1 MPRFSRPQN
10 RQAQAPVPD
19 HTLRSHQSLDTLLM
33 ERTNTSQDRE
43 EASSRD
49 SSPGFQA
56 VRPLQTPNRHAG
68 SRRSLFV
75 RLGNFIVITNILA
88 LVGLLVS
95 IGFISWLR
103 FGNEEDAQRRRLILD
118 GYVEIAVTLSSILI
132 RTAVTTQATMV
143 VAMLAALALESS
155 GCGGV
160 GLRDAPAMSIARYSN
175 SGPLSVLLLFFS
187 ALKRRCNWP
196 LALIL
201 LTTYTSVA
209 SQFTSTLLLRD
220 LGNGPIVNLS
230 QSISNAVGFG
240 FDTWYQ
246 NNMTVLLQQGRNYWA
261 SPPASFPSFAEW
273 SEDPKD
279 ELDSVKDTGPSLRA
293 FLPIVSPEER
303 TSLQTYNGTAD
314 VFDTRVFCSRPVVH
328 FDKPVSSSSGLVTG
342 KLVHGNITDEMAKL
356 LRLSK
361 DRTSNFN
368 ISISTLQPGSFMFVQ
383 LSTSAGGIVSSLDPT
398 NNSTTF
404 ETLYADEFGFWNA
417 NQSDTT
423 WTVELG
429 HTSLFLSRPPLP
441 DDAFKAFHAE
451 EIGISSN
458 FPDYLSNRTPKLAVE
473 NGVWLEYPWNETDRS
488 GGYKLT
494 VCYDTLFAAV
504 PGSSRIIHPQS
515 FPIRASQASG
525 TSEPIIKWN
534 ATTTSF
540 DTMDISK
547 RYLPSPMG
555 SNSSFRS
562 QLDREPIDQH
572 MRSLQGKWSP
582 NAESLLSLSGEFPD
596 SGEILYWYYDTS
608 ILGILNATETPVAPR
623 KHPALLKAQLFD
635 FIHDSIWLPF
645 QYKNA
650 SSSAFEIVAVC
661 GKCPQIPDSFLN
673 AAPESRTRVTLHP
686 ILSSIVNDVFEATDE
701 NPAITWQALL
711 TTVLSS
717 AYYDWLPAFSRN
729 DTMTITTVVE
739 RSQPQK
745 YTGYAVIM
753 ATVALQIIISAVV
766 LALFWK
772 LTRFSLLDSAW
783 LAVSQILSAET
794 LPLLLDSTMT
804 KDGDISPPDG
814 VKNEFKGEDE
824 KGKREVRVRLRE
836 CDDGRITLRL

>member
-1 MPRFSRPQN
+1 
-10 RQAQAPVPD
+10 
-19 HTLRSHQSLDTLLM
+19 M
-33 ERTNTSQDRE
+33 ERTSTSQDRE
-43 EASSRD
+43 EASEASLAHDSRD
-49 SSPGFQA
+49 SSPDFHA
-56 VRPLQTPNRHAG
+56 VRPFRTPNRHTG
-68 SRRSLFV
+68 SRRSLFA

-88 LVGLLVS
+88 LVGLLIS
-95 IGFISWLR
+95 IGFISWLW
-103 FGNEEDAQRRRLILD
+103 FGDEGDARRRRLILD
-118 GYVEIAVTLSSILI
+118 GYVEIAITLSSILI

-143 VAMLAALALESS
+143 VAMLAALALEPS

-160 GLRDAPAMSIARYSN
+160 RLRDAPAMSIARYSN
-175 SGPLSVLLLFFS
+175 SGPLSVLLLFLK
-187 ALKRRCNWP
+187 ALKHKCNWP
-196 LALIL
+196 LGLIL

-209 SQFTSTLLLRD
+209 SQLTSTLLLKD
-220 LGNGPIVNLS
+220 LGNGPIVNLP
-230 QSISNAVGFG
+230 QSVSNAVGFG
-240 FDTWYQ
+240 LDTWYK

-273 SEDPKD
+273 SEDPKQ

-293 FLPIVSPEER
+293 FLPIVSPEAR

-328 FDKPVSSSSGLVTG
+328 FDKPDPESGVVTG
-342 KLVHGNITDEMAKL
+342 KLVHGNVTDEMAKL

-361 DRTSNFN
+361 DRTSNFS
-368 ISISTLQPGSFMFVQ
+368 ISISTVQPGSFMFVQ
-383 LSTSAGGIVSSLDPT
+383 LSPAAGGMVSSLDPT

-404 ETLYADEFGFWNA
+404 ETLYADEFGIWNA
-417 NQSDTT
+417 KGSDTT
-423 WTVELG
+423 WDVELG

-441 DDAFKAFHAE
+441 DDAFKAFHGE
-451 EIGISSN
+451 EIGISNGS
-458 FPDYLSNRTPKLAVE
+458 PDFLSNRTPELAVE

-494 VCYDTLFAAV
+494 VCYDALFATA
-504 PGSSRIIHPQS
+504 PDFPRIIHQQS
-515 FPIRASQASG
+515 FPIRASQTSEA
-525 TSEPIIKWN
+525 SEPIIKWN

-547 RYLPSPMG
+547 RYLPTPMG

-572 MRSLQGKWSP
+572 MRSLQGRWSP
-582 NAESLLSLSGEFPD
+582 QASSLLSLSGGDFPD
-596 SGEILYWYYDTS
+596 SGEETYWYYDPS
-608 ILGILNATETPVAPR
+608 LLDKSNDTETVTIR
-623 KHPALLKAQLFD
+623 EHPELLKAQMFD

-645 QYKNA
+645 QYKDF
-650 SSSAFEIVAVC
+650 SSTAFEIVAVC
-661 GKCPQIPDSFLN
+661 GKCPQIPDDFLN
-673 AAPESRTRVTLHP
+673 PAPESRTRVTLHP

-701 NPAITWQALL
+701 NPAVTWQALL

-804 KDGDISPPDG
+804 KDGDIRPPDG
-814 VKNEFKGEDE
+814 VKNEFKSDDE